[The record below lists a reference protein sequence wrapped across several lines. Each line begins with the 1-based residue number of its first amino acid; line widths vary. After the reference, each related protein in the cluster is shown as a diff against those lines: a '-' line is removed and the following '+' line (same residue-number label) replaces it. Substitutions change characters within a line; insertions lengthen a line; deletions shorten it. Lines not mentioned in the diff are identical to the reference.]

1 MPQPQTSIW
10 GTILTCVEIGL
21 HIYALQAE
29 RDQGIVLDA
38 DYAKKPLAK
47 MRCNWEK
54 NAMAMCILMM

>member
-10 GTILTCVEIGL
+10 GTILTCMEIGL

-38 DYAKKPLAK
+38 EYAKKRSAK
-47 MRCNWEK
+47 TRYNWEK
-54 NAMAMCILMM
+54 NAMAMYILMM

>member
-29 RDQGIVLDA
+29 ARPRDCPG
-38 DYAKKPLAK
+38 
-47 MRCNWEK
+47 C
-54 NAMAMCILMM
+54 